1 MPPLPAPTPEIEMTT
16 DDSSKGSSNNQ
27 MPQPLLPDDVK
38 LDASAVDLEKGLG
51 GGTRDG
57 KYLRWA
63 RITKE
68 VEIKEGNR

>member
-1 MPPLPAPTPEIEMTT
+1 MPPIPEMTT
-16 DDSSKGSSNNQ
+16 SDDIVGSNQ
-27 MPQPLLPDDVK
+27 EPQQPDDDDGIK
-38 LDASAVDLEKGLG
+38 LDTVDLEKGI
-51 GGTRDG
+51 GGTTTSTNTAARNG

>member
-1 MPPLPAPTPEIEMTT
+1 MPPVPEMTT
-16 DDSSKGSSNNQ
+16 SDDIVGSNQ
-27 MPQPLLPDDVK
+27 EPQQPDDDDGVK
-38 LDASAVDLEKGLG
+38 LDTVDIEKGI
-51 GGTRDG
+51 GGTTTSTNTARNG